1 MRTTTIILIL
11 VLLCCVVGMAKK
23 PGFSNIQGTI
33 TEKGRKLPITGIE
46 VGLFQD
52 GKTIAMQTTDEAG
65 LYKFS
70 KLSPGQYVLKI
81 TSDYYEP
88 FSKAITLRSSC
99 TKKLNIRLIAAVRGE
114 IIKDS
119 NQSQVVN
126 ADQVGSGVTAY
137 ESKIY
142 TYSSPSAYT
151 QPQVFMPPYIP
162 PASTEDYSPIT
173 PNIFQSPLTDP
184 LSTFS
189 IDVDTA
195 TYSNIRRMLNQN
207 VLPEPN
213 SIRIEELL
221 NYFSYNY
228 PQPDSEHPFSV
239 YSEAGVVP
247 WNQKRSYVHIGIQGK
262 KLNLSAAPPSNLVF
276 LIDVSG
282 SMDAPNKLQLV
293 QEALSLLIE
302 NLRGN
307 DKVAIVVYAGAAGEV
322 LPSTNGNSK
331 LQIRNALTNLRA
343 GGSTA
348 GGAGIQLAYKIAQ
361 ESIIPGGNNRIILC
375 TDGDFNVGASSDAH
389 LTELVESNRNK
400 GIYLTVL
407 GFGMGNYKDN
417 KLELIANK
425 GNGNYAYIDTI
436 NEAKKVLVNE
446 MVSTLYTIAKD
457 VKLQVEFNPAH
468 VKAYRLVGYEN
479 RLLRDED
486 FKDDSKDAGELG
498 AGHTVT
504 AIYEIIPTNS
514 KESVPEL
521 DPLKYQNLAISE
533 EAKNSPEMM
542 TVKLRYKLPDSDV
555 STGFEVPI
563 MNKFNALDASSETY
577 LFSSAVVGFGLMLQD
592 SEFKEALTWETV
604 KDLATKS
611 IGKDS
616 DGYRAEFIE
625 LIDKAA
631 KLHTKKMQEENR
643 DFNKSY

>member
-1 MRTTTIILIL
+1 MKTQLIILMA
-11 VLLCCVVGMAKK
+11 VLLCFVVGMAKK
-23 PGFSNIQGTI
+23 PGYSNIQGTI
-33 TEKGRKLPITGIE
+33 AEQSKKLPITGIE
-46 VGLFQD
+46 VGLYQD
-52 GKTIAMQTTDEAG
+52 GKNVATETTDATG
-65 LYKFS
+65 MYRFS
-70 KLSPGQYVLKI
+70 KLSPGKYILKI

-88 FSKAITLRSSC
+88 YSKALKLRSGC
-99 TKKLNIRLIAAVRGE
+99 TKKLNIKLIAAVRGE
-114 IIKDS
+114 VIKDGNKPIIVS
-119 NQSQVVN
+119 Y
-126 ADQVGSGVTAY
+126 DQAGSGTAAY

-142 TYSSPSAYT
+142 TYSAPTAYT
-151 QPQVFMPPYIP
+151 QPNVFMPPYVP
-162 PASTEDYSPIT
+162 PFSTDDYSPIT

-195 TYSNIRRMLNQN
+195 NYSHIRRMLNQN
-207 VLPEPN
+207 VLPEPK

-228 PQPDSEHPFSV
+228 PQPDGEHPFSV
-239 YSEAGVVP
+239 YTESGVVP

-282 SMDAPNKLQLV
+282 SMDAPNRLPLV
-293 QEALSLLIE
+293 QEALGLLIE

-322 LPSTNGNSK
+322 LPSTSGNNK
-331 LQIRNALTNLRA
+331 LQIKNALNNLRA

-348 GGAGIQLAYKIAQ
+348 GGAGIQLAYKIAS
-361 ESIIPGGNNRIILC
+361 EGFIPGGNNRIILC

-389 LTELVESNRNK
+389 LTQLVESNRNS

-468 VKAYRLVGYEN
+468 VKAYRLIGYEN

-486 FKDDSKDAGELG
+486 FKDDTKDAGELG

-504 AIYEIIPTNS
+504 AIYEIIPMNS

-521 DPLKYQNLAISE
+521 EPLKYQNLAISD
-533 EAKNSPEMM
+533 EARNSPEMI
-542 TVKLRYKLPDSDV
+542 TVKLRYKLPDSEV
-555 STGFEVPI
+555 STGFEVPVL
-563 MNKFNALDASSETY
+563 NKYNALDASSETY

-604 KDLATKS
+604 KDLAKNNL
-611 IGKDS
+611 GKDS
-616 DGYRAEFIE
+616 DGYRAEFLD

-631 KLHTKKMQEENR
+631 KLHAKKMQEENR

>member
-1 MRTTTIILIL
+1 MRIQITILIA
-11 VLLCCVVGMAKK
+11 VLLCCVVAMAKR

-33 TEKGRKLPITGIE
+33 IEHGKKLPIAGIE
-46 VGLFQD
+46 VGLYSG
-52 GKTIAMQTTDEAG
+52 GKAITTASTDEAG
-65 LYKFS
+65 MYRFS
-70 KLSPGQYVLKI
+70 QLSAGKYIIKI

-88 FSKAITLRSSC
+88 YSKAITLRSSC
-99 TKKLNIRLIAAVRGE
+99 TKKLNIKLMAAHRGE
-114 IIKDS
+114 VIKDGHS
-119 NQSQVVN
+119 TSETTL
-126 ADQVGSGVTAY
+126 VGSGSMAY

-142 TYSSPSAYT
+142 TYSSPTAYT
-151 QPQVFMPPYIP
+151 QPNVFMPPHVP
-162 PASTEDYSPIT
+162 PYSTDDYSPIT

-195 TYSNIRRMLNQN
+195 NYSHIRRMLNQG

-239 YSEAGVVP
+239 YTEAGVVP
-247 WNQKRSYVHIGIQGK
+247 WNQKRSYVHIGLQGK

-282 SMDAPNKLQLV
+282 SMDAPNRLPLV
-293 QEALSLLIE
+293 QEALSLLID

-322 LPSTNGNSK
+322 LPSTSGNSK
-331 LQIRNALTNLRA
+331 LQIKNALNNLRA

-348 GGAGIQLAYKIAQ
+348 GGAGIQLAYKIAS
-361 ESIIPGGNNRIILC
+361 ESFIPGGNNRIILC

-389 LTELVESNRNK
+389 LTQLVESNRNK
-400 GIYLTVL
+400 GVYLTVL

-504 AIYEIIPTNS
+504 AIYEIIPMSS

-521 DPLKYQNLAISE
+521 EPLKYQNLAISD
-533 EAKNSPEMM
+533 EARNSPEMM

-563 MNKFNALDASSETY
+563 LNQYKALEASSETY

-592 SEFKEALTWETV
+592 SEFGAALTWDTV
-604 KDLATKS
+604 RNMAKDNL
-611 IGKDS
+611 GKDS
-616 DGYRAEFIE
+616 DGYRAEFLDLIE
-625 LIDKAA
+625 KAA
-631 KLHTKKMQEENR
+631 RLHARKLQEENR